1 MRKFLFATLCL
12 AVTTLVAEENK
23 FKDVEFTSSMVSDGI
38 YMLQGAGGNVG
49 LSVGEDGV
57 LLIDDDY
64 AELSEKLKK
73 AVAEITDSPVRFVLN
88 THWHFDHSGGNETFG
103 KHGAT
108 IVAHDNVHKRMS
120 VDTEIKPFGQIVP
133 ASPDIALPVITFND
147 RMTFHLNGE
156 EIQVFY
162 AGNAHT
168 DGDSAV
174 YFVESNVIHTGDVY
188 SSDRYPFID
197 TNANGSIDGMILAVE
212 KLLKVVDA
220 RTKIIPGHG
229 PISSKQDLNA
239 YLENL
244 KTFRSRM
251 QKLIDEGKTMDEAV
265 ALKPYA
271 DFDPELGNGFLSP
284 EAFIK
289 VMYFNLSQ

>member
-1 MRKFLFATLCL
+1 MRNFLFVMLCL
-12 AVTTLVAEENK
+12 AASTMVAEENK
-23 FKDVEFTSSMVSDGI
+23 FKDVEFKSTKVSAGI
-38 YMLQGAGGNVG
+38 FMLQGAGGNVG
-49 LSVGEDGV
+49 LSIGEDGV

-64 AELSEKLKK
+64 AELSQKLKK
-73 AVAEITDSPVRFVLN
+73 AVAGITGEPVRFVLN
-88 THWHFDHSGGNETFG
+88 THWHFDHSGGNELLG

-108 IVAHDNVHKRMS
+108 IVAHDNVHRRMS
-120 VDTEIKPFGQIVP
+120 VDTEIKPFGHIVP

-168 DGDSAV
+168 DGDSVV
-174 YFVESNVIHTGDVY
+174 YFVESNVMHTGDVY

-197 TNANGSIDGMILAVE
+197 ANANGSIDGMILAVK
-212 KLLKVVDA
+212 KLLKVVDD

-229 PISSKQDLNA
+229 PLSSKQDLKV
-239 YLENL
+239 YLDNL
-244 KTFRSRM
+244 ETFRARM
-251 QKLIDEGKTMDEAV
+251 QKLVAEGKSMEEVV

-271 DFDPELGNGFLSP
+271 DFDAELGNGFLSP